1 MLKSALGAAL
11 ILVVWPLTASAQPL
25 TSTPVGYFS
34 PQRAFAAS
42 PEGRDAETRL
52 TALQAE
58 RAKELDAR
66 NQRLKALQDVLQ
78 RSGPVLSPTARQE
91 REREIDRFQ
100 VDIRRFIQDAQT
112 EFLGVRRQSE
122 DAFLVKLR
130 PALAA
135 VAKEKGLLFVINEDE
150 GLIAWA
156 DPAADI
162 TPDVVRRLSPQ
173 AAR

>member
-1 MLKSALGAAL
+1 MLKSALGPAL

-25 TSTPVGYFS
+25 TSTPLGYFS

-66 NQRLKALQDVLQ
+66 NERLKALQDALQ
-78 RSGPVLSPTARQE
+78 RSGSVLSPTARQE

-100 VDIRRFIQDAQT
+100 VDI
-112 EFLGVRRQSE
+112 
-122 DAFLVKLR
+122 
-130 PALAA
+130 
-135 VAKEKGLLFVINEDE
+135 LLFVINEDE

-162 TPDVVRRLSPQ
+162 TPDVVRRLTPQ

>member
-1 MLKSALGAAL
+1 MLKSALSAA
-11 ILVVWPLTASAQPL
+11 VVVLLWPLAASAQPSISL
-25 TSTPVGYFS
+25 PLAYFS

-42 PEGRDAETRL
+42 PEAKDVETRL
-52 TALQAE
+52 TTLQTQ
-58 RAKELDAR
+58 RTRELDAR
-66 NQRLKALQDVLQ
+66 NQRLKALQDALQ
-78 RSGPVLSPTARQE
+78 RNGSVLSPTVRQE

-100 VDIRRFIQDAQT
+100 VDIQRFIQDAQT

-122 DAFLVKLR
+122 DAFLLKLR

-135 VAKEKGLLFVINEDE
+135 VAKERGLLFVINEDE

-162 TPDVVRRLSPQ
+162 TPDVVSRLNPQ